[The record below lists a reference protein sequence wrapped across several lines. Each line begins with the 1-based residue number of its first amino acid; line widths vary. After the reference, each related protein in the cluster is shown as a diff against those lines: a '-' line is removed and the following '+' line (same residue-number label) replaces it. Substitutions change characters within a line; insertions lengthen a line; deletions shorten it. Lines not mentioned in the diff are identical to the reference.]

1 MQAILAC
8 GLATTNS
15 EGTSLRGDTPWKVYT
30 TDLITTQGYDDDV
43 LGADS
48 IPFHQNAPW
57 QAGPRNSRWGAF
69 ELIIFFK
76 GLYIS

>member
-8 GLATTNS
+8 GLATMNS

-43 LGADS
+43 LGVDS
-48 IPFHQNAPW
+48 ISFHQNAPW
-57 QAGPRNSRWGAF
+57 QAEPRNPRWGAS
-69 ELIIFFK
+69 ELIHFSQ
-76 GLYIS
+76 GVVY